1 MRKFALTVVLLAA
14 LAAPSLAAQ
23 SIGIFDD
30 PNGQSCQIS
39 DPGGETQKK
48 VYIIHLNAP
57 PSVIGSAWKLTW
69 DAGMNMTW
77 VSESSPFLLTGN
89 SQDGVQVYYYTC
101 QAGTFLIDT
110 VTFTSHGTSAPC
122 SYMRLA
128 AEPTQGLVALY
139 CNFAKLSF
147 VPGEGIVNANASCAC
162 TVAAAPTTWGRVKSL
177 YR

>member
-14 LAAPSLAAQ
+14 LATPALAAQ

-147 VPGEGIVNANASCAC
+147 VPGEGIVNANAGCAC